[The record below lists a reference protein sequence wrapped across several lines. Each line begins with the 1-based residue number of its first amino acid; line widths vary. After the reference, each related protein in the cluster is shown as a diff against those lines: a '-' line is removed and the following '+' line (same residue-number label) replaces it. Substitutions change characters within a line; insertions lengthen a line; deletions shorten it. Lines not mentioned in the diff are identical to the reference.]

1 MSALTDETLRP
12 IRSTPTPEQAA
23 RLRKQAEKILG
34 SKLPPTPAQ
43 QTKHSA

>member
-12 IRSTPTPEQAA
+12 IRSTPTPDQAE

-34 SKLPPTPAQ
+34 SKLPPVPAE
-43 QTKHSA
+43 QTKRPA